1 MCINLQN
8 LYASVLDINEMLLY
22 SIWTIYEMS
31 GKKIASIYFPPVLRQ
46 IVQIARMEWEKWKW
60 K

>member
-1 MCINLQN
+1 
-8 LYASVLDINEMLLY
+8 MLLY

-31 GKKIASIYFPPVLRQ
+31 RKKIAPIYFPPVLRQ
-46 IVQIARMEWEKWKW
+46 IVQIARKEWEKWKW